1 MTRHSVLA
9 CLLTA
14 FSLASPGQTQSQSAS
29 ATAPGGP
36 STGIATFWADDL
48 PEYEREPLERFAAEL
63 DAHRHQLHIPG
74 MSAGIIRDGQLIW
87 AGGFGFADVENEVP
101 ATPGTPY
108 HLASLTKT
116 FASQIILKLVEEGK
130 IDLDDP
136 VKKYGVD
143 IEGDS
148 GITVRHLFTHT
159 AEGTPGSRYKYN
171 GYLYSFLGR
180 VVEKASGRSFRDL
193 VTEQILEPT
202 GMEDTAPVVAR
213 ASLDEKAASEQ
224 QENVRRVN
232 RALAQPYA
240 LDESLEA
247 VPGDHPNPNHF
258 GVSTG
263 LISNVID
270 MAKYDAAL
278 DRRAFISEASQ
289 ELAWTPAMANSR
301 ATLPY
306 GLGWFV
312 QEFRG
317 TKLVWHYGWEVNFSA
332 LILKIPQENVTFV
345 AFANTDYLSRPF
357 GLGDGDVLNSPLAV
371 AFLKTI
377 ALRER
382 FSEPAPRID
391 YEAGADAIAGQLAA
405 VADPTLKELLKR
417 ELICNLSLHHNM
429 KRQATARSLM
439 DAYIGAFTHDDFEEI
454 GDLPVIASIDN
465 VTDDEYRTV
474 EFELAKDTAVRVYAI
489 GEGNRAVMYDYGGI
503 EDARTGALVW
513 EMYGIATEYAG
524 GAGKNRK
531 VDRIVPLRAGPY
543 RLHYR
548 TDESHSF
555 EHWNHLPPDHHW
567 WGIRLFDAGES
578 SADATAGGFWP
589 RARCPEELGWSA
601 RKLEAL
607 KFDLERLR
615 SAALLIV
622 TDGKVVFEWGRI
634 ASNIYSHSAR
644 KSLLSALYGIYV
656 DAGRIDP
663 NATVEQ
669 LGIDEKIPL
678 TEPEKQARVMDL
690 LRARSGVYI
699 PAAAEAASMR
709 DARPERGSHGPGTH
723 WYYNN
728 WDFNVLGTV
737 FRQQTGD
744 DIFAA
749 FGKRIAEPLR
759 MQDYAAESQS
769 YSYERNFSIH
779 PAYPFLISARDM
791 AKLGQLFLQQGRW
804 DSEQIIPA
812 AWIEESTRSYS
823 QTGKPQVG
831 YGYMWWIV
839 TDDYCGMKNG
849 DYYASGYGGQ
859 KLFVLPRI
867 NTLVVHRNNIYL
879 PGVNIDYVSAAP
891 FYLMPRILDAYTGER
906 QPTVAASAQK
916 AVPPRRLLKDY
927 AHIERASAADYTAWR
942 ITLWA
947 CAVVFASW
955 AVLCTARS
963 VIKRARSA
971 RTRTNGT
978 ANGRPALVTATR
990 LVGSLIALA
999 CAVYLLALLLFEGAL
1014 KSIAVNGVPP
1024 YLPAF
1029 YNVIVYVPLLAPGA
1043 AGLGL
1048 LVTILLWARR
1058 NGTLFERAHFAA
1070 FTLALIVF
1078 AWASVALRMMPPLSG

>member
-9 CLLTA
+9 CLMTA
-14 FSLASPGQTQSQSAS
+14 FFLASPSRAQSQSAS
-29 ATAPGGP
+29 TTAPGGP
-36 STGIATFWADDL
+36 STTNATFWADDL
-48 PEYEREPLERFAAEL
+48 PDSEREPLERFAAEL
-63 DAHRHQLHIPG
+63 DAYRRNLHIPG
-74 MSAGIIRDGQLIW
+74 MSAGVVREGWLIW
-87 AGGFGFADVENEVP
+87 ARGFGFADVENEVP
-101 ATPGTPY
+101 ATPETPY

-116 FASQIILKLVEEGK
+116 FASQIILKLVEKGK

-136 VKKYGVD
+136 VKKYGVN
-143 IEGDS
+143 IEGDN

-159 AEGTPGSRYKYN
+159 AEGTPGRRYKYN

-193 VTEQILEPT
+193 VTEQILQPT
-202 GMEDTAPVVAR
+202 GMKDTAPVVAR
-213 ASLDEKAASEQ
+213 TSLDDETSSER

-232 RALAQPYA
+232 RALARPYR
-240 LDESLEA
+240 LDKSLQA
-247 VPGDHPNPNHF
+247 VPGDHPNPDHF

-278 DRRAFISEASQ
+278 DRHAFISDASQ
-289 ELAWTPAMANSR
+289 ELAWTPAVANSR

-312 QEFRG
+312 QELDG

-332 LILKIPQENVTFV
+332 LILKVPQENVTFV
-345 AFANTDYLSRPF
+345 ALANTDTLSRPF
-357 GLGDGDVLNSPLAV
+357 GLGDGDVLNSPMAV
-371 AFLKTI
+371 AFLRTI
-377 ALRER
+377 AFKDR

-391 YEAGADAIAGQLAA
+391 YEAGAEAIIRQLAA
-405 VADPTLKELLKR
+405 VADPTLKKLLKR
-417 ELICNLSLHHNM
+417 ELIGNLSLYHNM

-439 DAYIGAFTHDDFEEI
+439 DAYIGAFTHDGFEEI
-454 GDLPVIASIDN
+454 GDLPVIARIDN

-474 EFELAKDTAVRVYAI
+474 PFELTKDTPVRVYAI
-489 GEGNRAVMYDYGGI
+489 GEGDDNAMYDYGGI
-503 EDARTGALVW
+503 ENARTGELVW
-513 EMYGIATEYAG
+513 EMYGIATKHAG

-531 VDRIVPLRAGPY
+531 VDRIVPLRAGAY

-555 EHWNHLPPDHHW
+555 GNWNHLPPDHRW
-567 WGIRLFDAGES
+567 WGIRLFDASTS
-578 SADATAGGFWP
+578 SAETTASGFWP
-589 RARCPEELGWSA
+589 RARCPEELGWSS

-607 KFDLERLR
+607 RFGLERLR

-634 ASNIYSHSAR
+634 ANNVYSHSTR

-656 DAGRIDP
+656 DEGKIDP
-663 NATVEQ
+663 NATLGQ
-669 LGIDEKIPL
+669 LGIDEIVPL

-699 PAAAEAASMR
+699 PSAAEVTSMR
-709 DARPERGSHGPGTH
+709 NARPGRGSHNPGTH

-728 WDFNVLGTV
+728 WDFNVLGTI

-744 DIFAA
+744 EIFAA
-749 FGKRIAEPLR
+749 FGKRIAGPLR
-759 MQDYAAESQS
+759 MQDYAPERQR
-769 YSYERNFSIH
+769 YSYEQNFSIH

-804 DSEQIIPA
+804 DGEQIIPA

-823 QTGKPQVG
+823 QTGTPHLG
-831 YGYMWWIV
+831 YGYMWW
-839 TDDYCGMKNG
+839 TATGDFYGMKDG

-879 PGVNIDYVSAAP
+879 PGVDIDYASGAP
-891 FYLMPRILDAYTGER
+891 FHLMPRILEAYTGKR

-916 AVPPRRLLKDY
+916 PARPRRLLKDY
-927 AHIERASAADYTAWR
+927 AEIQRASAADYTAWR
-942 ITLWA
+942 VTLWA

-963 VIKRARSA
+963 VIKRARSSRA
-971 RTRTNGT
+971 HVNGT
-978 ANGRPALVTATR
+978 ANGRPALVTVTR

-999 CAVYLLALLLFEGAL
+999 CTVYLLALLLFQGAL
-1014 KSIAVNGVPP
+1014 RFIAINGVPP
-1024 YLPAF
+1024 YLPPF
-1029 YNVIVYVPLLAPGA
+1029 YSVVVYVPLLAPAA
-1043 AGLGL
+1043 AGLSL
-1048 LVTILLWARR
+1048 LVTILLWARS
-1058 NGTLFERAHFAA
+1058 NGTPFERAHFAA

-1078 AWASVALRMMPPLSG
+1078 TWASCTLNLMPEWR